1 MNDLLKDAGIPLAKE
16 YAYSNAFEPQLLTYT
31 KRDIENI
38 NLDEE
43 IVITIRR
50 KRVRFIPIYPPL
62 AVGDAVPV

>member
-1 MNDLLKDAGIPLAKE
+1 MNNLLKDAGIPLAKE

-50 KRVRFIPIYPPL
+50 KRIRHISIYPPL
-62 AVGDAVPV
+62 VVGEAIPV